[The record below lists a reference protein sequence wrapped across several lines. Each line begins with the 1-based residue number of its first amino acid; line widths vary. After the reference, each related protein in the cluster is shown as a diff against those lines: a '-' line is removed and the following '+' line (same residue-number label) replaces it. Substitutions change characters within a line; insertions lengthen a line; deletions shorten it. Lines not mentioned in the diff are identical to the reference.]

1 MKNFFLTVSQDQNKE
16 VSLAGILIQSFY
28 IVCIPLVFIAVNNYY
43 WHLWTAIIY
52 LIIVLLLTDSAN
64 EYYYLLY

>member
-28 IVCIPLVFIAVNNYY
+28 IVCIPLVFIAGNNYY
-43 WHLWTAIIY
+43 WQLWTAIIY